1 MPNSIFNIDAT
12 EDEVKERIKKIPAES
27 TAGTHWNEEQTVRRF
42 GIFKQNNEGK
52 KWVEFFEGKTDVKNV
67 AFEYADPN
75 EFIQFVER
83 NGPLGFKARPAEEE
97 QKPAEEVKSG

>member
-83 NGPLGFKARPAEEE
+83 
-97 QKPAEEVKSG
+97 VC